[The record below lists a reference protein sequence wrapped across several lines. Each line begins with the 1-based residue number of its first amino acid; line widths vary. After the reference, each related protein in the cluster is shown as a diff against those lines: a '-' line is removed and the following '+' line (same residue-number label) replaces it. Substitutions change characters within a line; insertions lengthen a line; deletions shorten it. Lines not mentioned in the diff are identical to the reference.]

1 MAMKRLLGPV
11 TAFFPTP
18 CVLVVSGDMNL
29 SHISMVA
36 WAGVVNAEPPMLGIS
51 MRAQTHSYA
60 LIKRYGQFTVNIPH
74 EGIVRQIDVCAMMA
88 GITSD
93 HFAHAELTKLP
104 SKKVT
109 PPIISEAIASLE
121 CEVHETH
128 SLGSHTLVIGQIVE
142 VHADEQILDQRGGIV
157 IDHLKPVVCCPMMR
171 EYRTVSERL
180 ESYGFSKDKAA
191 D

>member
-1 MAMKRLLGPV
+1 MAMKRLLGPQ

-51 MRAQTHSYA
+51 MRAQTHAYA
-60 LIKRYGQFTVNIPH
+60 LIKRYGEFTVNIPH
-74 EGIVRQIDVCAMMA
+74 ESIVRQIDVCATMV
-88 GITSD
+88 GFTSD
-93 HFAHAELTKLP
+93 HFTYAGLTKMP

-109 PPIISEAIASLE
+109 PPIINEAIVSLE

-128 SLGSHTLVIGQIVE
+128 SLGSHTLVIGEVAE
-142 VHADEQILDQRGGIV
+142 VHVDEQIIDQQGNIV
-157 IDHLKPVVCCPMMR
+157 IEHLKPVVCCPMMR

-180 ESYGFSKDKAA
+180 ELYGFSKRQAA

>member
-1 MAMKRLLGPV
+1 MKRLLGPI

-18 CVLVVSGDMNL
+18 CVLVVSGDIDL

-60 LIKRYGQFTVNIPH
+60 LIKRYGEFTVNIPH
-74 EGIVRQIDVCAMMA
+74 EGMMRQIDVCAMMA

-93 HFAHAELTKLP
+93 HFAYAKLTKLP

-109 PPIISEAIASLE
+109 PPIINESIVSLE
-121 CEVHETH
+121 CEVHEAH
-128 SLGSHTLVIGQIVE
+128 SLGSHTLVIGEIVE
-142 VHADEQILDQRGGIV
+142 VHVDEQVLDQQGKIV
-157 IDHLKPVVCCPMMR
+157 IEHRKPVVCCPMMR

-180 ESYGFSKDKAA
+180 EAYGFSKGQTA